1 MKISEIIN
9 RIEEDFPISS
19 AMGFDNSGANVI
31 SFDDE
36 LKGILVCLDVTI
48 DAIEFANENY
58 INLIISHHP
67 LIFHDIKNLNDDPVS
82 KRVKLL
88 NKYSINSYSCHTNY
102 DVNIENGMGINLL
115 KVMLKNV
122 EYTLNG
128 YVESFNIDNKKFA
141 IGNIIS
147 LRSIT
152 PFESVVNIIKN
163 NLELNDNKISY
174 YNFCNDIKNI
184 IVIPG
189 SGSGDIDIVIKNKPD
204 LLITSDLKH
213 NNILDLREVGISYIN
228 ATHYG
233 LEKVF
238 INSFSSYLISLYNDL
253 NVLTFN
259 INL

>member
-36 LKGILVCLDVTI
+36 LKGILACLDVTI
-48 DAIEFANENY
+48 DAIEFANENE

-102 DVNIENGMGINLL
+102 DVNIENGMGVNLL
-115 KVMLKNV
+115 NLMFENID
-122 EYTLNG
+122 YNLNG
-128 YVESFNIDNKKFA
+128 YIESFNVDNKKFA
-141 IGNIIS
+141 LGNIVS
-147 LRSIT
+147 LKNTTTFDSIL
-152 PFESVVNIIKN
+152 NIVKN
-163 NLELNDNKISY
+163 NLELDDSKISY
-174 YNFCNDIKNI
+174 YNFNNNIKNI

-189 SGSGDIDIVIKNKPD
+189 SGSGDIDLVIKNKPD

-213 NNILDLREVGISYIN
+213 NNILDLREVHISYIN

-238 INSFSSYLISLYNDL
+238 INSFSSYLINIFK
-253 NVLTFN
+253 NIKVLTYN
-259 INL
+259 IKL